1 MCSRTVEREHLG
13 VSLSSE
19 EADTPMAKAREY
31 LWSFLPIASWL
42 PRYQPAWLR
51 LDVVAG
57 VTLAAYA
64 IPVSLAY
71 AGLAGLPPQMGL
83 YCYLLAGLGYAL
95 FGSSR
100 HLAIGPTSAISLLVG
115 VTLAGLAAGDPARQ
129 AALAS
134 LTAMIVAGIFL
145 LAWLLRLSVL
155 VDFISESILTG
166 FKAGAALV
174 IASTQ
179 LPKLFGVKGGGD
191 DFFERMGQLVQ
202 QVPGTNLLTL
212 AIGVIAIAVL
222 VLGEKFLPGRPV
234 ALGVVLLAILV
245 ASLGQLKQYGVKV
258 VGQLPAGLPHFLGA
272 GASLGTV
279 GAEELRELT
288 RLAFA
293 CFLLAYI
300 ESISS
305 ARTFALKHRYV
316 VDPRQEFLGLGAAS
330 LLAGL
335 WQGFPIAGGLSQSA
349 VNEKAGART
358 PLSLVFASA
367 VIGLVLVFFTGLFQ
381 ALPEAVLAAIVLIAV
396 KGLIDL
402 KELRY
407 LWYASRI
414 DFGAA
419 GVALVGVLVMGML
432 DGVIIAV
439 LASVVML
446 LWRVARPH
454 VAFLGRIPGTDRF
467 SDVARHPEN
476 EAIPGVLAFR
486 VEASLVYF
494 NVDHVLQ
501 TVLHRVE
508 GGPELQRVVY
518 DLSTTPYVDV
528 AGARMLRRL
537 HDELASKS
545 IGLRVVGA
553 HSEVRD
559 RLRFEKL
566 QDWVGPI
573 NRHVSLG
580 EAVAVGAPPA
590 GPQGRDQLS

>member
-1 MCSRTVEREHLG
+1 M
-13 VSLSSE
+13 
-19 EADTPMAKAREY
+19 ADTRDNPWP
-31 LWSFLPIASWL
+31 LLPIAGWL

-51 LDVVAG
+51 FDLVAG

-64 IPVSLAY
+64 VPVSLAY

-83 YCYLLAGLGYAL
+83 YCYLVAGLGYAL

-100 HLAIGPTSAISLLVG
+100 HLAIGPTSAISLLLG
-115 VTLAGLAAGDPARQ
+115 VTLAGLAGGDPARQ

-134 LTAMIVAGIFL
+134 LTALIVAGVFA

-155 VDFISESILTG
+155 VNFISESILTG

-191 DFFERMGQLVQ
+191 DFFERVALLVQ
-202 QVPGTNLLTL
+202 QIPGTSLLTL
-212 AIGVIAIAVL
+212 AIGAAAVVAL
-222 VLGEKFLPGRPV
+222 LLGEKFLPGRPV
-234 ALGVVLLAILV
+234 ALGVVLLALV
-245 ASLGQLKQYGVKV
+245 VAWLGRIEQHGVKV
-258 VGQLPAGLPHFLGA
+258 VGQLPAGLPHFQVA
-272 GASLGTV
+272 GASLGLV
-279 GAEELRELT
+279 GIQEFRQLT
-288 RLAFA
+288 SLAFA

-300 ESISS
+300 ESVSS
-305 ARTFALKHRYV
+305 ARTFALKHHDT
-316 VDPRQEFLGLGAAS
+316 VDARQEFLGLGAAS

-335 WQGFPIAGGLSQSA
+335 WQGFPVAGGLSQSA

-358 PLSLVFASA
+358 PLSLAFASA
-367 VIGLVLVFFTGLFQ
+367 VIGMVLLFFTGVFRN
-381 ALPEAVLAAIVLIAV
+381 LPEAVLAAIVLIAV

-402 KELRY
+402 QELRY
-407 LWYASRI
+407 LWQASRI
-414 DFGAA
+414 DFAAA
-419 GVALVGVLVMGML
+419 GVALMGVLVMGIL
-432 DGVIIAV
+432 NGVFVAV

-446 LWRVARPH
+446 LSRVARPH

-501 TVLHRVE
+501 TVLKRVRDE
-508 GGPELQRVVY
+508 PGLQRVVY
-518 DLSTTPYVDV
+518 DLSNTPYVDV

-537 HDELASKS
+537 HDELAGKK
-545 IGLRVVGA
+545 IGFRVVGA
-553 HSEVRD
+553 HAEVRD

-580 EAVAVGAPPA
+580 EAVATGAASGGPP
-590 GPQGRDQLS
+590 GHDKTSQ

>member
-1 MCSRTVEREHLG
+1 M
-13 VSLSSE
+13 
-19 EADTPMAKAREY
+19 ADLRDNRWP
-31 LWSFLPIASWL
+31 FLPIAGWL
-42 PRYQPAWLR
+42 PLYQPAWLR
-51 LDVVAG
+51 FDLIAG

-64 IPVSLAY
+64 VPVSLAY
-71 AGLAGLPPQMGL
+71 ADLAGLPPQMGL
-83 YCYLLAGLGYAL
+83 YCYLLAGLGYAI

-100 HLAIGPTSAISLLVG
+100 HLAVGPTSAISLVLG
-115 VTLAGLAAGDPARQ
+115 VTLAGLALGDSARQ

-134 LTAMIVAGIFL
+134 LTALIVAGVFA

-155 VDFISESILTG
+155 VNFISESILAG
-166 FKAGAALV
+166 FKTGAALV

-179 LPKLFGVKGGGD
+179 LPKLFGVQGGGD
-191 DFFERMGQLVQ
+191 DFFERMGRIIQ

-212 AIGVIAIAVL
+212 AIGVGAIAAL

-234 ALGVVLLAILV
+234 ALGVVVLALV
-245 ASLGQLKQYGVKV
+245 VSSLGQLEQHGVKV
-258 VGQLPAGLPHFLGA
+258 VGQLPAGLPYLRVA
-272 GASLGTV
+272 DASIGPLQL
-279 GAEELRELT
+279 AEVRELI

-300 ESISS
+300 ESVSA
-305 ARTFALKHRYV
+305 ARTFALKHRYT
-316 VDPRQEFLGLGAAS
+316 VDPRQEFLGLGAAN

-335 WQGFPIAGGLSQSA
+335 WQGFPVAGGLSQSA
-349 VNEKAGART
+349 VNEKGGART
-358 PLSLVFASA
+358 PLSLAFASA
-367 VIGLVLVFFTGLFQ
+367 VIGLVLLFFTGLFRT
-381 ALPEAVLAAIVLIAV
+381 LPEAILAAIVLIAI

-414 DFGAA
+414 DFAAAGAA
-419 GVALVGVLVMGML
+419 LAGVLLMGVL
-432 DGVIIAV
+432 DGVIVAALV
-439 LASVVML
+439 SLVML
-446 LWRVARPH
+446 LGRAARPH

-501 TVLHRVE
+501 TVLQRVQCKP
-508 GGPELQRVVY
+508 GLQRVVY
-518 DLSTTPYVDV
+518 DLSNTPFVDV

-537 HDELASKS
+537 HDELASQR
-545 IGLRVVGA
+545 IELRIVGA
-553 HSEVRD
+553 HSTVRD
-559 RLRFEKL
+559 RLRLEKL
-566 QDWVGPI
+566 QEHVGPI

-580 EAVAVGAPPA
+580 EAVVMDTPPA
-590 GPQGRDQLS
+590 EPGNRNAPGT